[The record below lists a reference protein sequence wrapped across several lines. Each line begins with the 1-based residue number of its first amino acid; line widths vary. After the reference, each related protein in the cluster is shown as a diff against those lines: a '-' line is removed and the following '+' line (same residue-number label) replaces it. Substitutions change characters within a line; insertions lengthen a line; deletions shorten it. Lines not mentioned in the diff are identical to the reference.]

1 MSLAGVIE
9 YGGGLDRNVRRTKL
23 TELSRRLRRLADRLD
38 KDETTRNKDREMRSL
53 HVVEELLQV
62 ADKAELLTSQI
73 ARQEDLPLPIRA
85 GITDRALQL
94 ASLLR
99 LLAAEIER
107 PMGTDKAFNLPIS
120 CAPQ

>member
-1 MSLAGVIE
+1 MNLAGVIE
-9 YGGGLDRNVRRTKL
+9 YGGGLDRNVRRTRL

-38 KDETTRNKDREMRSL
+38 EDETTRNKDREMRSL

-94 ASLLR
+94 TSLLR

-107 PMGTDKAFNLPIS
+107 PMGTDKTFNLPTS
-120 CAPQ
+120 A